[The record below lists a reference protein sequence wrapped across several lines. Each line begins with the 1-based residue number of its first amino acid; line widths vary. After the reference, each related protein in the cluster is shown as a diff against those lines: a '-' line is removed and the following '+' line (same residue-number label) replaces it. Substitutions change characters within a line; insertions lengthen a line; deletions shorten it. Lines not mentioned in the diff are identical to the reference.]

1 MAEHPLL
8 SFGTFHDFTDHG
20 LRLSFHTLEVL
31 NADDDLRDR
40 AREQGLKKKK
50 STYFRVSALVQNYGT
65 QAQRFSLHYQ
75 YQTAR
80 VGEDGAT
87 AVALELIDDHIY
99 EMTLHPG
106 RKATASFTFAHPH
119 GDWDLVDLESDLWIE
134 GKNSKRLTSTWT
146 GLLGQPTGPSAFPAT
161 TVAPPVTSPVT
172 PLQTDVHPQPDTLV
186 SQMEEA
192 IQKRDEAR
200 RIVTTNPRLAL
211 ELGIG
216 DPTRQTGFDDGGVVD
231 INGISAEALAE
242 SLRLPLGV
250 AGRIVGTRDQLG
262 GRFSSTEE
270 ISLYASLSP
279 REEQLV
285 KERAVILPW

>member
-1 MAEHPLL
+1 MTDNPLL
-8 SFGTFHDFTDHG
+8 PFGAFHDFKDYG

-40 AREQGLKKKK
+40 AREQGLKKGKG
-50 STYFRVSALVQNYGT
+50 TYFRVSALVQNYGMK
-65 QAQRFSLHYQ
+65 AQRFNLHYQ

-99 EMTLHPG
+99 AMTLHPG
-106 RKATASFTFAHPH
+106 RKTKASFTFAHPS

-134 GKNSKRLTSTWT
+134 SKNSKRLTSTWT
-146 GLLGQPTGPSAFPAT
+146 GLLSQTTGAPTFPAIT
-161 TVAPPVTSPVT
+161 LAPPVNSPVA
-172 PLQTDVHPQPDTLV
+172 PLQPNVHLQQEVLV
-186 SQMEEA
+186 SQVEEA

-200 RIVTTNPRLAL
+200 RIVATNPRLAL

-216 DPTRQTGFDDGGVVD
+216 DPTRQTGFDDGGVIDV
-231 INGISAEALAE
+231 NGISAEVLAE
-242 SLRLPLGV
+242 VLRLPLGV
-250 AGRIVGTRDQLG
+250 AGRIIGARDQLG
-262 GRFSSTEE
+262 GHFSSVEE
-270 ISLYASLSP
+270 ISLYAGLSP

-285 KERAVILPW
+285 KERAVVLPW